1 MHYAC
6 LDLNFYT
13 LLYTMHVWPIESYIE
28 LTLFALFCDSLA
40 LLFFFIARQASL
52 HAAFYSSL
60 HFFFFFFCTPH
71 IGSKLFTCAKDSV
84 PLALTVG

>member
-28 LTLFALFCDSLA
+28 LTLFAPFCDSLA
-40 LLFFFIARQASL
+40 FLFIYLFLLHVRQACTLLFIRRFI
-52 HAAFYSSL
+52 F
-60 HFFFFFFCTPH
+60 
-71 IGSKLFTCAKDSV
+71 
-84 PLALTVG
+84 